1 MSIHASREYPG
12 IAFEISSDKPFFK
25 AMVKENLRKLAQ
37 LNTGKLLLSSIKGA
51 TPVFRLKEWPRGV
64 NVLIQPPLEKRLAPP
79 GISHKTGLITD
90 AKKYADFLGGVGQM
104 IPTMPSKTQAQ
115 PCNNGAAIG
124 GGGSVCWLFY
134 SNLEVMSSSGEALVP
149 FITMGHELIHCLR
162 ALEGRSLP
170 VGDKRE
176 EWATTGIK
184 GETYFITE
192 NDLRQ
197 EAGIALRT
205 KYFSDD

>member
-1 MSIHASREYPG
+1 MSIHPSREFPG

-25 AMVKENLRKLAQ
+25 AIVKENLRKLAGLQ
-37 LNTGKLLLSSIKGA
+37 IGRLLLDSIRKA
-51 TPVFRLKEWPRGV
+51 TPAYRLKEFPRGV

-79 GISHKTGLITD
+79 GISHKSGLITD
-90 AKKYADFLGGVGQM
+90 AKKYADFMGGVGQM

-115 PCNNGAAIG
+115 PCNVPAALSGA
-124 GGGSVCWLFY
+124 GSTCWLFY
-134 SNLEVMSSSGEALVP
+134 SNLEMMSSTGEALVP

-176 EWATTGIK
+176 EWATVGIK

-192 NDLRQ
+192 NDLRG
-197 EAGIALRT
+197 EAGIPLRT
-205 KYFSDD
+205 KYFATD

>member
-1 MSIHASREYPG
+1 MSMHASKEFPG

-25 AMVKENLRKLAQ
+25 AIVKENLRRLAGLQ
-37 LNTGKLLLSSIKGA
+37 IGRLLLDSIKKA
-51 TPVFRLKEWPRGV
+51 APAYRVKEFPHGV

-79 GISHKTGLITD
+79 GMSHKTGLITD
-90 AKKYADFLGGVGQM
+90 AKKYADFIGGVGQM

-134 SNLEVMSSSGEALVP
+134 SNLEMMSSTGEALVP

-176 EWATTGIK
+176 EWATVGIK
-184 GETYFITE
+184 GESYFITE

-205 KYFSDD
+205 KYFAGD